1 MDWGTGLGHKQQKA
15 LEKEPF
21 VAEDED
27 QKEPGLRTWLVEPK
41 SVEIE

>member
-27 QKEPGLRTWLVEPK
+27 
-41 SVEIE
+41 